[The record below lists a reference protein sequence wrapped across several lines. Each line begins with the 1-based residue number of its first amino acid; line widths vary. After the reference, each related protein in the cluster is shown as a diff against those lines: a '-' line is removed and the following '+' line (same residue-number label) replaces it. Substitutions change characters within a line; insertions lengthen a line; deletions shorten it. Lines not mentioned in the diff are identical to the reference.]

1 VIERFSGPAA
11 RNIRVMPRSS
21 PAKAPVNVVVR
32 TYAPARRA
40 LTVTALTLLAAFAL
54 YVVYELGRF
63 DAGYDRL
70 AVSQDRTEHE
80 VAVDRL
86 EKANRELRTRL
97 AELDTIRVGR
107 AREQAEVS
115 RTIGDLQAQVARQ
128 TQELA
133 FYRGIVA
140 QSAVVPGVKIQQL
153 RIGTGSKPGRYLVR
167 MNLVR
172 SVRPEDVASGS
183 LAITAEGQRNEKA
196 GSLDLAAL
204 TGGKLREMPFSFR
217 YFQNFEQEI
226 AIPAGFAPE
235 RLTIEVRSSRKGVS
249 PVTETFPWNVD
260 AS

>member
-1 VIERFSGPAA
+1 MA
-11 RNIRVMPRSS
+11 RNSRSRGS
-21 PAKAPVNVVVR
+21 PNLVVR
-32 TYAPARRA
+32 TYAPARRV
-40 LTVTALTLLAAFAL
+40 LTVIALTLLGAFAL

-70 AVSQDRTEHE
+70 AVAQERVEHQ
-80 VAVDRL
+80 VGVDRL

-140 QSAVVPGVKIQQL
+140 QSATSPGVKIQQL
-153 RIGTGSKPGRYLVR
+153 RIGSGSKPGRYLVR
-167 MNLVR
+167 LNLVR
-172 SVRPEDVASGS
+172 SVRPEDVVSGS
-183 LAITAEGQRNEKA
+183 LAVTAEGVRNDQA
-196 GSLDLAAL
+196 TALDLAAL
-204 TGGKLREMPFSFR
+204 TGGKVRELRFTFR
-217 YFQNFEQEI
+217 YFENFEQEI
-226 AIPAGFAPE
+226 SIPAGFAPE
-235 RLTIEVRSSRKGVS
+235 RLTVEVRSSRKGVS
-249 PVTETFPWNVD
+249 PVTQTFPWNVD